1 MSERNPK
8 KGRLMSRKWRLL
20 RLLPR
25 IARTRDGAAAIEFT
39 LLAIPYFMIVFA
51 IFETFIAFT
60 GEQLVSNAVDTLSR
74 QLRTGQI
81 TSGLNLASNTTEK
94 QFRQAFCDEIS
105 ILIACSTS
113 EVNTPSKLFLDIRS
127 FNNFSDIPKNFT
139 MSAQADGSIDLD
151 TSTFQFNPGGPST
164 INMFRAYYKWQ
175 IITDLVRPYISNV
188 KLGTDGSQSYFL
200 IMATT
205 AYKNEAYPN

>member
-1 MSERNPK
+1 MSERQNVK
-8 KGRLMSRKWRLL
+8 RGWMARKRRLL

-25 IARTRDGAAAIEFT
+25 ISRSRDGAAAIEFT

-60 GEQLVSNAVDTLSR
+60 GEQLVSNAVDTMAR

-81 TSGLNLASNTTEK
+81 TVGLSLTTDK
-94 QFRQAFCDEIS
+94 DRDQFRTLFCDEIS
-105 ILIACSTS
+105 ILIKCSS
-113 EVNTPSKLFLDIRS
+113 EEIKTPSKLFLDIRS
-127 FNNFSDIPKNFT
+127 FTDFASIPKNYT
-139 MSAQADGSIDLD
+139 MSEQNGNVDLD
-151 TSTFQFNPGGPST
+151 TSQFQFNPGGPST

-205 AYKNEAYPN
+205 AYKNEAYPK